1 MPIALTE
8 RFIRQYEQLSA
19 AIQRKVDKSIRLLE
33 TDFRHPGL
41 KTHPVQSAPGIY
53 EASVNSHY
61 RMTYERKGESLVVRN
76 VDNHDECLRNP

>member
-1 MPIALTE
+1 MPIVLTE
-8 RFIRQYEQLSA
+8 RFVTQYGKLPA
-19 AIQRKVDKSIRLLE
+19 AIQRKVDKSLRLLGS
-33 TDFRHPGL
+33 DFRHPGL

-61 RMTYERKGESLVVRN
+61 RMTYERKGEDLVLRN